1 MRGIRKDSSSAL
13 AEPVARSERRLRTGE
28 EATPRRD
35 DIAAEAELVGLF
47 QYGDLLRNRPRT
59 LATWRVIAPRGC
71 TVDRI
76 AQLLGGDPQ
85 HDHKSG
91 QAEVITESAA
101 VGILLSGAGAL
112 RVRWEGVDKR
122 ACDGAAEG
130 DDRRCTCPP
139 TLAER
144 RAAAKLGLSCQPRAE
159 IRFRLQ
165 DDPALGLFSL
175 VSEDW
180 SFVEHVMAS
189 LAVLRRT
196 NGPAAAR
203 LNLLRTMHPL
213 RSGRVLAYTRPAISL
228 LEREP

>member
-1 MRGIRKDSSSAL
+1 MTGADSKSSQLTATVSAEASARIEAPRVTLVVRRPHWLTSRVGRNATTETPGEKSHDRPASTGANRPVEPDGDRGSESRVNLSVSLPSLTGAIMRGIRKDSSSAL

-112 RVRWEGVDKR
+112 
-122 ACDGAAEG
+122 
-130 DDRRCTCPP
+130 
-139 TLAER
+139 LN
-144 RAAAKLGLSCQPRAE
+144 
-159 IRFRLQ
+159 
-165 DDPALGLFSL
+165 FS
-175 VSEDW
+175 
-180 SFVEHVMAS
+180 
-189 LAVLRRT
+189 
-196 NGPAAAR
+196 
-203 LNLLRTMHPL
+203 
-213 RSGRVLAYTRPAISL
+213 
-228 LEREP
+228 